1 MGALDGVRVADF
13 THAYAGPFCTYNLVL
28 LGADVIKVE
37 PPNGDDFR
45 AREVVFASINGGKR
59 SIALDLKIADD
70 RELAMR
76 LVASADVMV
85 ENFRPGVPARLGV
98 DYPACRKRNPSLIYC
113 SLTGYGAGVSD
124 PPPAIEWSIQAASG
138 LTHEYLDNSR
148 DGWYPGLS
156 LVDPFA
162 GYAAFAAILAALL
175 ERREGGEGRFIDI
188 SMLDAVS
195 CLMSQYTCTELVQG
209 PPTYTL
215 GARLRTADRK
225 LYVAISHQRWFQSIC
240 EVVGAP
246 ELLADE
252 RFADGA
258 ARDLNCVAL
267 WAELERHL
275 ATDTAESWEAQL
287 TAAGVPASAIRTFGE
302 AAAEASRRGRPT
314 FADVETEA
322 GPSFASVGAFPTGS
336 TARRVVPAIG
346 ANGPEILREMGV
358 DHVATTVGS
367 PSQTSS

>member
-1 MGALDGVRVADF
+1 
-13 THAYAGPFCTYNLVL
+13 
-28 LGADVIKVE
+28 VIKVE
-37 PPNGDDFR
+37 PPSGDDFR

-138 LTHEYLDNSR
+138 LTHEY
-148 DGWYPGLS
+148 
-156 LVDPFA
+156 VDPFA

-215 GARLRTADRK
+215 GARLRAADRR

-346 ANGPEILREMGV
+346 ANGPEILREVGV
-358 DHVATTVGS
+358 DHVATTAGS